1 MKRLLGITMILG
13 LLGAFSGMAQD
24 VNPKNL
30 AIDLGNGVKL
40 EMVLIPEGP
49 FMMGSAAKE
58 KDRINNSHLEPSP
71 HEVKIRKP
79 FYIGKYE
86 VTQEQWVAIMG
97 KNPSNLKAPKLP
109 VVNVSWEDCQEFI
122 EKLNEKTNG
131 GFCLPTETEWECAC
145 RAGTRTAYSFG
156 DQITRKDA
164 NYIYVTN
171 IFAPRTPLVPVG
183 RYKPNGFGLY
193 DMHGN
198 VFEWCDPENES
209 KYKSLSTR
217 GGSESSLPR
226 SSVGELKLRNHK
238 GPYTGFRLAKIESL
252 IVQEKGSEKVEL
264 IDLGQR
270 VKLEM
275 VLIPAG
281 KFVMG
286 TPDPEKNRKVYGET
300 QHEVTLTKPFYMGK
314 YEVTLEQWNAV
325 MGKNP
330 IRGRGAK
337 LPVDKVSWEEC
348 QEFVKKLNA
357 KTNGGYRL
365 PTEAEWEYACRA
377 GTTTEYSFGDN
388 ITEDDANCFGDHTL
402 PVGSYKPNPF
412 GLYDMDGNVKEFC
425 QDLYAPYQ
433 EGAATDPKGP
443 LTWDA
448 ALKLSGFTQPGN
460 VTLVKRPLHVVRGGN
475 IYDIHPS
482 SYRGR
487 DIGSERP
494 AVTGLR
500 LAKTK

>member
-13 LLGAFSGMAQD
+13 LLVTFSGMAQD
-24 VNPKNL
+24 AQPKNL
-30 AIDLGNGVKL
+30 AIDLGNKVKL

-58 KDRINNSHLEPSP
+58 KDRIYSRWEPSP

-97 KNPSNLKAPKLP
+97 KNPSNYKAPKLP

-156 DQITRKDA
+156 DQIARKDA

-171 IFAPRTPLVPVG
+171 LFAPRTPLVPVG

-198 VFEWCDPENES
+198 VFEWCDSVDGGKDNS
-209 KYKSLSTR
+209 FIIR

-226 SSVGELKLRNHK
+226 SAARDRKWSNYRESH
-238 GPYTGFRLAKIESL
+238 TGFRLTKLESL
-252 IVQEKGSEKVEL
+252 IVKEEGSEKVEL

-286 TPDPEKNRKVYGET
+286 SSTPEKARSPFGGT

-314 YEVTLEQWNAV
+314 YEVTLEQWNVV
-325 MGKNP
+325 MGNNP
-330 IRGRGAK
+330 IRGRAAK
-337 LPVDKVSWEEC
+337 LPKDNVSWEDC
-348 QEFVKKLNA
+348 QEFIKKLNA

-402 PVGSYKPNPF
+402 PVGLYKANPF
-412 GLYDMDGNVKEFC
+412 GLYDMDGNVREFC
-425 QDLYAPYQ
+425 EDFYAPYQ
-433 EGAATDPKGP
+433 KGAATDPKGP

-448 ALKLSGFTQPGN
+448 ALKLLGITQTAN
-460 VTLVKRPLHVVRGGN
+460 VTLVKEIMVPRRVIRGGH
-475 IYDIHPS
+475 YFSVSSS
-482 SYRGR
+482 SYRT
-487 DIGSERP
+487 SAMWNEKN
-494 AVTGLR
+494 AGLR

>member
-13 LLGAFSGMAQD
+13 LLATFSGMAQD
-24 VNPKNL
+24 VQPKNL
-30 AIDLGNGVKL
+30 AIDLGNKVKL

-49 FMMGSAAKE
+49 FMMGSAAKD
-58 KDRINNSHLEPSP
+58 KDRIFSRWEPSL

-97 KNPSNLKAPKLP
+97 KNPSNFKAPKLP

-171 IFAPRTPLVPVG
+171 ILAPQIPLVPVG

-198 VFEWCDPENES
+198 VFEWCDLENHQE
-209 KYKSLSTR
+209 KYFRTR

-226 SSVGELKLRNHK
+226 SAANEMRSPNYRN
-238 GPYTGFRLAKIESL
+238 PYTGFRLTKIESL

-286 TPDPEKNRKVYGET
+286 SSTPEKARSPFGGT

-314 YEVTLEQWNAV
+314 YEVTLEQWNVV
-325 MGKNP
+325 MGNNP
-330 IRGRGAK
+330 IRGRAAK

-348 QEFVKKLNA
+348 QDFIKKLNA

-377 GTTTEYSFGDN
+377 GTTTEYSYGDN
-388 ITEDDANCFGDHTL
+388 ITEDDANCFGGGLL
-402 PVGSYKPNPF
+402 PVGLYKPNPF
-412 GLYDMDGNVKEFC
+412 GLYDMDGNVQEFC

-443 LTWDA
+443 LTSDA
-448 ALKLSGFTQPGN
+448 VLKLPGI
-460 VTLVKRPLHVVRGGN
+460 TLHVIRGGN
-475 IYDIHPS
+475 TYSSNPS

-487 DIGSERP
+487 AMWNEKTS
-494 AVTGLR
+494 VTGLR